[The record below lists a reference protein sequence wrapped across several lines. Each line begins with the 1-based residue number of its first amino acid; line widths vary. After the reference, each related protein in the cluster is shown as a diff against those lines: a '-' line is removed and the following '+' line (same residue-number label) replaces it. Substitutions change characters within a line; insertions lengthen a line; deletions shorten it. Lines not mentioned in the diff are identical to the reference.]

1 MACAVGGRIIAAA
14 MLRLLRC
21 GTPRAVRD
29 VGGHRGAA
37 PPADDVRTDRHAV
50 PEGDA
55 LIEDEAFALPQA
67 RLRRDR
73 LQVFEDA
80 AFEVI
85 DLREALREHVS

>member
-1 MACAVGGRIIAAA
+1 MAA
-14 MLRLLRC
+14 
-21 GTPRAVRD
+21 
-29 VGGHRGAA
+29 GAA
-37 PPADDVRTDRHAV
+37 EAGVANCKSVADRH
-50 PEGDA
+50 A